1 MRIFHMQATHEHR
14 PDSEIAAL
22 KEEIEELKHEVTVLK
37 KALRDKIARYEVS
50 QVRKGRDINSILDL

>member
-1 MRIFHMQATHEHR
+1 MQATHEHR
-14 PDSEIAAL
+14 SDSEIAAL

>member
-1 MRIFHMQATHEHR
+1 MQATHEHR
-14 PDSEIAAL
+14 SDSEIAAL

-37 KALRDKIARYEVS
+37 KVLRDKIARYEVS

>member
-1 MRIFHMQATHEHR
+1 MQATHEHR
-14 PDSEIAAL
+14 SDSEIAAL

-37 KALRDKIARYEVS
+37 KTLRDKIARYEVN